1 MASNDS
7 QNVSSRKC
15 VRSPSVRRRTITPW
29 LPGVSRYSLSPD
41 SWSTSKYASAFDAA
55 VTPCHVRAITQSLR
69 SRMRVAQKNPPPANG
84 GCRLS
89 NQTAPLDRAPLDD
102 DPVRIPANPGSQGT
116 VRPGPDEADGRHL
129 PGLPAPHLRP
139 P

>member
-84 GCRLS
+84 GGRLS
-89 NQTAPLDRAPLDD
+89 KRTAALGPAPLDCHPGPLSPN
-102 DPVRIPANPGSQGT
+102 PVSQGT
-116 VRPGPDEADGRHL
+116 GRREPHDEDVRQV
-129 PGLPAPHLRP
+129 PGL
-139 P
+139 